1 MTRPTRR
8 VLGAAAALVV
18 VLGLAG
24 CAEGS
29 GVDAASAPAPDE
41 LVGRWVTGLSYD
53 SPEVPFLLIADNG
66 TWTGSDGCNGAQ
78 GEWSIDEQGGLTV
91 EAGMSTEI
99 ACDGV
104 ALPTIFTDSAMA
116 SIDGGRLRLFDDAG
130 ATTVKL
136 ARSTTD
142 EAPTAAPDPAGE

>member
-1 MTRPTRR
+1 MIRR
-8 VLGAAAALVV
+8 VLGASAVLAVA
-18 VLGLAG
+18 LGLAG

-29 GVDAASAPAPDE
+29 GVDAMAAPAPED
-41 LVGRWVTGLSYD
+41 LVGRWVTGVSYD
-53 SPEVPFLLIADNG
+53 SPEVPFLLIADDG

-78 GEWSIDEQGGLTV
+78 GEWSIDGEGALSV
-91 EAGMSTEI
+91 EAGMSTQI

-104 ALPTIFTDSAMA
+104 ALPTIFSSSAMA

-142 EAPTAAPDPAGE
+142 ESPTTAPDPAGE